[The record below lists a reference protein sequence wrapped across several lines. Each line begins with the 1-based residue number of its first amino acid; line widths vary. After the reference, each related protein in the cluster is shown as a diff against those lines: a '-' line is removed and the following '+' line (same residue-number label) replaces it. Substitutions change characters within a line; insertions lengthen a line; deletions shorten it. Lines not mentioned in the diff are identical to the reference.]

1 MTVKPQNILWIDRW
15 SKYIWVA
22 YAPFDQDIT
31 FPIGSL
37 LNDKMVYFNLWDII
51 QRHNIR
57 KIVLWFPHTQ
67 KDTQEKI
74 LDFIKHLEMI
84 IDTEKISI
92 ETIQEDYT
100 SVQAWE
106 IVSNFKKNVAEDT
119 VSAMLILDR
128 WKEEQKNK

>member
-1 MTVKPQNILWIDRW
+1 
-15 SKYIWVA
+15 
-22 YAPFDQDIT
+22 
-31 FPIGSL
+31 
-37 LNDKMVYFNLWDII
+37 MVYFNLWDII
-51 QRHNIR
+51 QRHNIK

-100 SVQAWE
+100 SVQAGE

-128 WKEEQKNK
+128 WKEQNKN

>member
-1 MTVKPQNILWIDRW
+1 MTIRPQNILWIDRW

-22 YAPFDQDIT
+22 YTPFDQDIT
-31 FPIGSL
+31 FPIGYL

-57 KIVLWFPHTQ
+57 KIVLWFPRTQ

-92 ETIQEDYT
+92 ETVQEDYT

-128 WKEEQKNK
+128 WKKENKH

>member
-1 MTVKPQNILWIDRW
+1 MTIKPQNILWIDRW

-22 YAPFDQDIT
+22 YAPFDQDVT
-31 FPIGSL
+31 FPIGYL

>member
-1 MTVKPQNILWIDRW
+1 MTIRPQNILWIDRW

-22 YAPFDQDIT
+22 YTPFDQDIT
-31 FPIGSL
+31 FPIGYL

-57 KIVLWFPHTQ
+57 KIVLWFPRTQ

-100 SVQAWE
+100 SVQAGE

-128 WKEEQKNK
+128 WKKENKH

>member
-1 MTVKPQNILWIDRW
+1 
-15 SKYIWVA
+15 
-22 YAPFDQDIT
+22 
-31 FPIGSL
+31 
-37 LNDKMVYFNLWDII
+37 
-51 QRHNIR
+51 
-57 KIVLWFPHTQ
+57 
-67 KDTQEKI
+67 
-74 LDFIKHLEMI
+74 MI

>member
-1 MTVKPQNILWIDRW
+1 MTIRPQNILWIDRW

-22 YAPFDQDIT
+22 YTPFDQDIT
-31 FPIGSL
+31 FPIGYL

-57 KIVLWFPHTQ
+57 KIVLWFPRTQ

-92 ETIQEDYT
+92 ETVQEDYT
-100 SVQAWE
+100 SVQAGE

-128 WKEEQKNK
+128 WKKENKH